1 VSALEVVAAAVPK
14 SWLRVL
20 VHAVDFSACAELHY
34 VGTFG
39 SGLDLIHLYCTG
51 MTSVCNLGAAVAH
64 VSTKK
69 FSNLWLGVLCT
80 RALMNSNQAAPQRVD
95 VGRWELFADQP
106 EYSR

>member
-39 SGLDLIHLYCTG
+39 SGLDLIHLVLHRDDVRLQSRCC
-51 MTSVCNLGAAVAH
+51 SAH

-69 FSNLWLGVLCT
+69 FSNVWLGVLCT
-80 RALMNSNQAAPQRVD
+80 RA
-95 VGRWELFADQP
+95 G
-106 EYSR
+106 